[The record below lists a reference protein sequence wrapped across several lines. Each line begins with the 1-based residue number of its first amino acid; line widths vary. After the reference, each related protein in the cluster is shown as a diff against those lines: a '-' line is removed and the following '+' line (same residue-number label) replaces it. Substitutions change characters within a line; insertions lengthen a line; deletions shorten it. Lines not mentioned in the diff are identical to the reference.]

1 MKKTWKI
8 VYVVLSVTVMAV
20 PFAGMTFFKTDTTTE
35 NKRMA
40 EMPEIKEDGELNR
53 EYLSDL
59 GTYFNDHFAFRN
71 YLVDADSRIQSG
83 VFGESNV
90 DTVLVGTDGWLYY
103 TATLDNY
110 LGQNRMSERTISNC
124 THNMKLFQDYVEAQ
138 GAEFVLAIPPNK
150 NSLYGDN
157 MPYYDSYRVSDGSDM
172 DIMSAKFAEAGINYA
187 DLFTLLKEQSDTMY
201 LKRDSHWN
209 NMGALLAY
217 NCILDTAGIEH
228 NNYETANFIRKK
240 DYTGDL
246 NSMIYPVSSKP
257 EWDMYLDDST
267 WTYAY
272 TTDTKSVEDSEIR
285 TACDQADGK
294 LLMYRD
300 SFGNTLLP
308 YMANAFGQGSFS
320 KNIPYNIS
328 SDMET
333 DKPDVVV
340 VEKVER
346 NIREFASDP
355 AVFQGPEPDV
365 KVTGELENAGSK
377 EIVSTI
383 NVSEAES
390 NTGFWQIGGYI
401 GENADKAGLAADTVI
416 YVSVTDG
423 DTTKYYEAFGI
434 TDETTD
440 SGYRL
445 YLDKNTVKSDNVTV
459 GIYTSDSNGVSR
471 VAVQDVDLTS
481 VETLN

>member
-8 VYVVLSVTVMAV
+8 IYVVLTVAVMAL

-40 EMPEIKEDGELNR
+40 EMPEIEKDGQFNR
-53 EYLSDL
+53 EYLSEL

-110 LGQNRMSERTISNC
+110 LGQNRMSERTINNC
-124 THNMKLFQDYVEAQ
+124 VHNMKLLQDYVEEQ
-138 GAEFVLAIPPNK
+138 GAKFVLAVPPNK

-157 MPYYDSYRVSDGSDM
+157 MPYYDSYKVSDGSDL
-172 DIMSAKFAEAGINYA
+172 DILAEKFVDAGVNYA
-187 DLFTLLKEQSDTMY
+187 DLYALLKSQNDTMY

-217 NCILDTAGIEH
+217 DAILSEADVSH
-228 NNYETANFIRKK
+228 DSYETETFTRKK
-240 DYTGDL
+240 DYVGDL
-246 NSMIYPVSSKP
+246 NSMIYPVSSRP
-257 EWDMYLDDST
+257 EWDMYLDDDA
-267 WTYAY
+267 WTYQY
-272 TTDTKSVEDSEIR
+272 TTDTKSVEESEIA
-285 TACDQADGK
+285 TSCDGADGS

-308 YMANAFGQGSFS
+308 YMANAFRTASFS

-328 SDMET
+328 SDMASN
-333 DKPDVVV
+333 KPDVVV

-346 NIREFASDP
+346 NIGEFASDP
-355 AVFQGPEPDV
+355 AVFQGPELDDTQVSSVEKVQIYDGNATVDV
-365 KVTGELENAGSK
+365 R
-377 EIVSTI
+377 
-383 NVSEAES
+383 EAES
-390 NTGFWQIGGYI
+390 NIGFWQIDGI
-401 GENADKAGLAADTVI
+401 VSEDMMSVETRI
-416 YVSVTDG
+416 YVAVTAG

-434 TDETTD
+434 TDD
-440 SGYRL
+440 NSDLGYRL
-445 YLDKNTVKSDNVTV
+445 YLDKTSVNSDDMTVRV
-459 GIYTSDSNGVSR
+459 YTSDENGDAC
-471 VAVQDVDLTS
+471 VAVQTVDLTS